1 MSGYDPTDIRG
12 QEDAQEELTRKAR
25 LVAQI
30 EAGDFKWIMS
40 NKRGRRFVWRLLEKA
55 GVFRSSFT
63 GNSETFFREGA
74 RNIGLQVLAMIH
86 EHAPESYT
94 QMLSEQKEYDRSSN
108 ERTSDH

>member
-1 MSGYDPTDIRG
+1 MSGYDPIDIRT
-12 QEDAQEELTRKAR
+12 QEDALEEISRKAK
-25 LVAQI
+25 LAVQI
-30 EAGDFKWIMS
+30 EAADFKWIMS
-40 NKRGRRFVWRLLEKA
+40 NKRGRRFIWRLLEKA

-74 RNIGLQVLAMIH
+74 RNIGLQVLAMVH

-94 QMLSEQKEYDRSSN
+94 LMLNEQKDYDRSN

>member
-1 MSGYDPTDIRG
+1 MSGYDPTDLRA
-12 QEDAQEELTRKAR
+12 QEDAQEDALNRAKIRT
-25 LVAQI
+25 QI
-30 EAGDFKWIMS
+30 EIADFKWVMS
-40 NKRGRRFVWRLLEKA
+40 NKRGRRFAWRLLEKA

-86 EHAPESYT
+86 EHVPEAYT
-94 QMLSEQKEYDRSSN
+94 LMLQEQRDNERN